1 MELTEQNREQE
12 INLMDLMFD
21 DDWFAQAVADEEGC
35 DVSAGGDWGENL
47 GLLIRNPA
55 GYSNFIRLRKLVM
68 GGFKELLAEWNLG
81 VGMVA
86 AMTCGQ
92 KLVNERLQNCS
103 FEVQEQLWTILTE
116 KLATREVSPSNRIQ
130 LRSLLC
136 ELFTREDWDA
146 IATAAGNCI
155 RQQVMTSASVF

>member
-55 GYSNFIRLRKLVM
+55 EYSNFIRLRKLVM
-68 GGFKELLAEWNLG
+68 GGLKELLAECDLG
-81 VGMVA
+81 VGMLA
-86 AMTCGQ
+86 AISCGG
-92 KLVNERLQNCS
+92 KLLSKRLQNCS
-103 FEVQEQLWTILTE
+103 FEVQEQLWTMLTE

-136 ELFTREDWDA
+136 ELLTKEDWDD
-146 IATAAGNCI
+146 IATTAGNYV
-155 RQQVMTSASVF
+155 RQRVITSAGVF